1 MSLTEISIK
10 RPSLII
16 VIFLALSI
24 IGIFCYSLL
33 QYELLP
39 KMTPPVVTI
48 MTPYPGASPSE
59 VEKSVSR
66 PIEDAV
72 STLDKIADLHTRSQ
86 EGLSLVTIELAQ
98 DADVDLALQDAQRK
112 VNSITS
118 TFPADVKTPMLG
130 KIKLDETPILR
141 LGLTSEADS
150 RAFYQYTKDFI
161 QPRLSGIEGVGQ
173 IVIIGG
179 EAREIKINLDMPK
192 IRSLGISIMQV
203 TQAIKAANLDYPT
216 GKIKDTDGQFI
227 VRLAGKFQ
235 SISEIGNLIIGTS
248 RQGGQIKLKDIAEIQ
263 DGLRDYERINR
274 LNGVS
279 SIGLLVVKQADANAV
294 DVAQR
299 VKAELAAIEKENQK
313 TKLKFDVAQDASVFT
328 VAAAEAVKHD
338 LLLAILLV
346 AGVMLIFL
354 HSLRNS
360 LIVMIAI
367 PTSLVATF
375 IAMWIFGF
383 SLNLMTLLALS
394 LVIGILVDDS
404 IVVLENIYR
413 HLEMG
418 KDSRTA
424 ALEGRNEIGF
434 TALSITLVD
443 VVVFLPLAL
452 LTGIVGNIMRE
463 FAVTVVVAT
472 LMSLFVSFTI
482 TPMLASRFS
491 KLHAPSNSLWS
502 KIISV
507 FESGMEGL
515 KKNYSQILSWCLSL
529 PGALITTVFAL
540 GLFYSAIMLPK
551 WGLIGNEF
559 MTYSDRG
566 EFSVVVEL
574 TPGVKLEQT
583 NQVSQKV
590 EALLSDI
597 PEVNKIYANVGA
609 AAEGFLDQSAN
620 NISEI
625 IVTLTDKEKR
635 TRSTDEVIE
644 EVKSKLLS
652 IPGIKARVNPI
663 GIFGTANFTPIQ
675 LVISGAEHDSVMV
688 AARQIQNLLAQIP
701 GTADVRLSVE
711 EGKPEMRIDIDRDKM
726 ALYGLTMAEVGA
738 TLNIAL
744 RGDDK
749 STFRDGPTD
758 YDIRIALDEFDK
770 AKTEKLEEITF
781 TNRLGQIIP
790 LAQFAS
796 VNFTTG
802 PSLLQRENRNPAVTL
817 LSQAI
822 GRPSGDIAR
831 ELNSKMEKLKLP
843 ESIKTKWL
851 GDIKN
856 QNESGA
862 SMGLAMGASII
873 FVYLIM
879 VALYDSFLY
888 PLVVLFSIPLATI
901 GAFYAL
907 ALTMSSMSIFTMLG
921 LIMQGGLV
929 AKNAILLVD
938 FTNHLKEKGF
948 ELKNALIEAGQE
960 RLRPILMT
968 TLAMIIGMLP
978 IALTKGAASEWKNGL
993 AWVLIGGLTSSMF
1006 LTLVFVPVVYQAA
1019 DKMVLFF
1026 KYIPSFFNRRKT
1038 KAESVKSVNLGE
1050 SYLS

>member
-1 MSLTEISIK
+1 
-10 RPSLII
+10 
-16 VIFLALSI
+16 
-24 IGIFCYSLL
+24 
-33 QYELLP
+33 
-39 KMTPPVVTI
+39 MTPPVVTV

-72 STLDKIADLHTRSQ
+72 STLDKIADIHTRSQ

-112 VNSITS
+112 VNSIMA
-118 TFPADVKTPMLG
+118 TFPEDVKTPVLG
-130 KIKLDETPILR
+130 KVKLDELPILR
-141 LGLTSEADS
+141 LGLTSEAEP

-173 IVIIGG
+173 IIIVGG

-203 TQAIKAANLDYPT
+203 AQAIKTANLDYPI
-216 GKIKDTDGQFI
+216 GKVKDTDGQFI
-227 VRLAGKFQ
+227 VRLAGKFE
-235 SISEIGNLIIGTS
+235 SVGEIGNLIVGVS

-263 DGLRDYERINR
+263 DGLREYDRINR
-274 LNGVS
+274 LNGMN
-279 SIGLLVVKQADANAV
+279 SIGLLVIKQSDANAV

-299 VKAELAAIEKENQK
+299 VKNELATLEKENQNI
-313 TKLKFDVAQDASVFT
+313 KLKFDIAQDASTFT
-328 VAAAEAVKHD
+328 VAAADAVKHD
-338 LLLAILLV
+338 LLLAVLLV
-346 AGVMLIFL
+346 AGVMLVFL

-375 IAMWIFGF
+375 IAMWLFGF

-443 VVVFLPLAL
+443 VVVFFPLAL

-463 FAVTVVVAT
+463 FSITVVVST

-491 KLHAPSNSLWS
+491 KLHSPGNSLWG
-502 KIISV
+502 KMIGA
-507 FESGMEGL
+507 FENGMEAL
-515 KKNYSQILSWCLSL
+515 KKNYAQALDWSLRHPWITAAFALTLFYTAISL
-529 PGALITTVFAL
+529 PR
-540 GLFYSAIMLPK
+540 
-551 WGLIGNEF
+551 WGLIGSEF

-566 EFSVVVEL
+566 EFSVVLEL
-574 TPGVKLEQT
+574 DPGAKLEQT
-583 NQVSQKV
+583 NQVSHRV
-590 EALLSDI
+590 ENLLSQI

-609 AAEGFLDQSAN
+609 AAEGFLDQSSN

-625 IVTLTDKEKR
+625 IVTLCDKEQR
-635 TRSTDEVIE
+635 TRSTDEVIQ
-644 EVKSKLLS
+644 EVKDKLS
-652 IPGIKARVNPI
+652 VIPGIKTRVSPVS
-663 GIFGTANFTPIQ
+663 IFGTANFTPLQ
-675 LVISGAEHDSVMV
+675 LVISGTEYDSVRV

-749 STFRDGPTD
+749 STFRDGSTD

-770 AKTEKLEEITF
+770 SKTEKLEEITF
-781 TNRLGQIIP
+781 TNRFGQIIP
-790 LAQFAS
+790 LSQFAS
-796 VNFTTG
+796 VSFTTG
-802 PSLLQRENRNPAVTL
+802 PSVLQRENRSPAVTL

-822 GRPSGDIAR
+822 GRPSGDIAQ
-831 ELNSKMEKLKLP
+831 ELNAKMEKLKLP

-856 QNESGA
+856 QNESGQ

-888 PLVVLFSIPLATI
+888 PFVVLFSIPLATI
-901 GAFYAL
+901 GAFFAL
-907 ALTMSSMSIFTMLG
+907 ALTMSSLSIFTMLG

-948 ELKNALIEAGQE
+948 KLKEALIEAGKE

-978 IALTKGAASEWKNGL
+978 IALAKGAASEWKNGL

-1019 DKMVLFF
+1019 DKTVLFF
-1026 KYIPSFFNRRKT
+1026 KKLPSYFSRKEKEQEEPA
-1038 KAESVKSVNLGE
+1038 KAVSLEE

>member
-1 MSLTEISIK
+1 MTITEISIK

-16 VIFLALSI
+16 VIFSALTI
-24 IGIFCYSLL
+24 IGLYCYSLL

-39 KMTPPVVTI
+39 KITPPIVTI

-72 STLDKIADLHTRSQ
+72 STIDKVVDIHTRSQ
-86 EGLSLVTIELAQ
+86 EGLSMITIELEQ
-98 DADVDLALQDAQRK
+98 DANVDVALQDAQRK
-112 VNSITS
+112 VNALAA

-141 LGLTSEADS
+141 IGVTSEEEP
-150 RAFYQYTKDFI
+150 RAFYQFVKDYI
-161 QPRLSGIEGVGQ
+161 QPRLSNIEGVGQ
-173 IVIIGG
+173 IVTVGG

-192 IRSLGISIMQV
+192 IRALGISIMQV

-216 GKIKDTDGQFI
+216 GKIKDRDGQFI

-235 SISEIGNLIIGTS
+235 TIEEIGNLIVGVS

-263 DGLRDYERINR
+263 DGYREYERISR
-274 LNGVS
+274 LNGVN
-279 SIGLLVVKQADANAV
+279 SIGLLIVKQAEANAV
-294 DVAQR
+294 EVAQK
-299 VKAELAAIEKENQK
+299 VKKELQVLEQEYAKI
-313 TKLKFDVAQDASVFT
+313 KLHFDIAQDASYFT
-328 VAAAEAVKHD
+328 VAAADAVKFD
-338 LLLAILLV
+338 LMLAVLLV
-346 AGVMLIFL
+346 AAVMFVFL

-360 LIVMIAI
+360 IIVMIAI
-367 PTSLVATF
+367 PTSLISTF
-375 IAMWIFGF
+375 IAMWLFNF

-443 VVVFLPLAL
+443 VVVFFPLAV

-463 FAVTVVVAT
+463 FSITVVVST

-491 KLHAPSNSLWS
+491 KLQKPNNSLWG
-502 KIISV
+502 KMV
-507 FESGMEGL
+507 RGFEEGMENF
-515 KKNYSQILSWCLSL
+515 KKTYAEVLSWCLKHPWITTAIALVLFFSALSL
-529 PGALITTVFAL
+529 PQL
-540 GLFYSAIMLPK
+540 
-551 WGLIGNEF
+551 GLIGREF

-566 EFSVVVEL
+566 EFSVMIEL
-574 TPGVKLEQT
+574 APGVRIEQT

-590 EALLSDI
+590 EAMLATI
-597 PEVNKIYANVGA
+597 PEVEKIYANVGA
-609 AAEGFLDQSAN
+609 ASEGFLDQSSN

-625 IVTLTDKEKR
+625 IVTLKDKKER
-635 TRSTDEVIE
+635 ARSTDEVIT
-644 EVKSKLLS
+644 EVKDRLLQM
-652 IPGIKARVNPI
+652 PGVKARVNPV
-663 GIFGTANFTPIQ
+663 GIFGTANFSPIQ
-675 LVISGAEHDSVMV
+675 LVVSGPDYNSVMV
-688 AARQIQNLLAQIP
+688 TARKIQNLLAQIP
-701 GTADVRLSVE
+701 GTSDVRLSVE
-711 EGKPEMRIDIDRDKM
+711 EGKPEMRIDIDREKM

-749 STFRDGPTD
+749 STYRDGNTD
-758 YDIRIALDEFDK
+758 YDIRITLDEYDK
-770 AKTEKLEEITF
+770 SKTEKLEEITF

-790 LAQFAS
+790 LSQFANIS
-796 VNFTTG
+796 FTTG
-802 PSLLQRENRNPAVTL
+802 PSVLQRENRNPAVTI

-822 GRPSGDIAR
+822 GRPSGDIAA
-831 ELNSKMEKLKLP
+831 ELDAKMANFKLP
-843 ESIKTKWL
+843 EGVKTKWL

-856 QNESGA
+856 QNESGE
-862 SMGLAMGASII
+862 SMGIAMAASII

-879 VALYDSFLY
+879 VALYDSFIY

-907 ALTMSSMSIFTMLG
+907 GLTMSSLSIFTMLG

-938 FTNHLKEKGF
+938 FTNHLKAKGF
-948 ELKNALIEAGQE
+948 KLREALIEAGQE

-968 TLAMIIGMLP
+968 TLSMIIGMLP
-978 IALTKGAASEWKNGL
+978 IALAKGAASEWKNGL

-1019 DKMVLFF
+1019 DKIVYFLKNL
-1026 KYIPSFFNRRKT
+1026 KYYFIKKPRI
-1038 KAESVKSVNLGE
+1038 EEEVQPLGE
-1050 SYLS
+1050 TYLP